1 MSIRSSQIAF
11 ATIDWHEAPVNFE
24 LNSYTGASM
33 SKSAIYARCSTN
45 EQFPENQLISLR
57 ELAQRNGNQVVF
69 EFVDSGQS
77 GVKRER
83 EQLNAMLEAA
93 RKGRFQTLYV
103 AGIDRLSRS
112 VKDLIEVVEML
123 NGFGIQIVF
132 QREGIDTRSITGK
145 FFLNVLGSLYQ
156 MEREV
161 MIERINF
168 GISRAKAQGI
178 KCGRPSKVNS
188 SLVSSVKLLR
198 EKGVSI
204 RDIAKTCSIGV
215 GTTYKILQAN

>member
-1 MSIRSSQIAF
+1 
-11 ATIDWHEAPVNFE
+11 
-24 LNSYTGASM
+24 M

-45 EQFPENQLISLR
+45 EQFPENQLMSLR
-57 ELAQRNGNQVVF
+57 DLAQRNGNEVID

-123 NGFGIQIVF
+123 NEFGIQIVF
-132 QREGIDTRSITGK
+132 QRENIDTRSITGK

-161 MIERINF
+161 MIDRINL
-168 GISRAKAQGI
+168 GIARAKAQGK

-188 SLVSSVKLLR
+188 SLVASVRLLR

-204 RDIAKTCSIGV
+204 RDISKTCSIGV
-215 GTTYKILQAN
+215 GTTYSILREQVA

>member
-1 MSIRSSQIAF
+1 
-11 ATIDWHEAPVNFE
+11 
-24 LNSYTGASM
+24 M

-45 EQFPENQLISLR
+45 EQFPENQLLILR
-57 ELAQRNGNQVVF
+57 DLALRNGNEIML

-103 AGIDRLSRS
+103 TGIDRLSRS

-123 NGFGIQIVF
+123 NEFGIQIVF
-132 QREGIDTRSITGK
+132 QRENIDTRSITGK

-161 MIERINF
+161 MIDRINA
-168 GISRAKAQGI
+168 GIARAKAQGT

-188 SLVSSVKLLR
+188 SLVTSVRLLR

-204 RDIAKTCSIGV
+204 RDISKTCSIGV
-215 GTTYKILQAN
+215 GTTYKILAN

>member
-1 MSIRSSQIAF
+1 MFLLHVSVHACELFSSLFCVFQIACVAWSRRFCAVSIRSSQIAF
-11 ATIDWHEAPVNFE
+11 ASIDWHEAPVNFE
-24 LNSYTGASM
+24 INSYTGASM

-83 EQLNAMLEAA
+83 EQLIAMLEAA

-112 VKDLIEVVEML
+112 VKDLIEVVEKL
-123 NGFGIQIVF
+123 NELGIQIVF
-132 QREGIDTRSITGK
+132 QRESIDTRSITGK
-145 FFLNVLGSLYQ
+145 FLLNELGSHYQ

-161 MIERINF
+161 VIYRINAGNF
-168 GISRAKAQGI
+168 RAKAQS
-178 KCGRPSKVNS
+178 KTCRRPSRVNS
-188 SLVSSVKLLR
+188 
-198 EKGVSI
+198 
-204 RDIAKTCSIGV
+204 
-215 GTTYKILQAN
+215 